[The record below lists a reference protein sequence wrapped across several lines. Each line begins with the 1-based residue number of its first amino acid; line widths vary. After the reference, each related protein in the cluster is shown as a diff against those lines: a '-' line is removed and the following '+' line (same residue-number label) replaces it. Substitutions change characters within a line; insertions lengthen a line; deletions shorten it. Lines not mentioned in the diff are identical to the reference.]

1 MRVAVIGFLPH
12 SLQVFTSTAKPKGT
26 LGASVTLGLA
36 DMPA

>member
-1 MRVAVIGFLPH
+1 MGFLPQ

-26 LGASVTLGLA
+26 LGASVMVGFA